1 MRDWFGLRMGTTAMV
16 HNTTVYD
23 GCLCVTTESV
33 RVSLLRVSVCR
44 YCECREDIIAYLI
57 GWFGREGDV
66 EGVMGRVKVG
76 GRGGGEKRFGN
87 FSKRKTD
94 LGQGGLHTGVKS
106 THHSQQNK
114 HMVALINSR
123 LIH

>member
-1 MRDWFGLRMGTTAMV
+1 VRDWFGLRMGTTAMV

-23 GCLCVTTESV
+23 
-33 RVSLLRVSVCR
+33 VCR

-66 EGVMGRVKVG
+66 EGVMGRVEVG

-87 FSKRKTD
+87 FSERKTD